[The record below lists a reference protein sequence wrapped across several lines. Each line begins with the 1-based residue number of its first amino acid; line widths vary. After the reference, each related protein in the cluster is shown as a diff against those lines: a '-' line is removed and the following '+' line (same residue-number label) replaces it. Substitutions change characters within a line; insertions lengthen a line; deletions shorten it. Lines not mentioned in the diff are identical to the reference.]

1 MSVLDNWDSWKNFLG
16 DRLNFAHERG
26 MSDETISDLAFEIG
40 GYLSNQ
46 VDSKNEQERVLS
58 DLWSVASEDEQRTIA
73 KIMVKLVENNS
84 TH

>member
-1 MSVLDNWDSWKNFLG
+1 MTVLDNWDSWKNFLG
-16 DRLNFAHERG
+16 DRVNFAHERG
-26 MSDETISDLAFEIG
+26 MSDETISDLAYEIG
-40 GYLSNQ
+40 GYLAKQ

-58 DLWSVASEDEQRTIA
+58 DLWSVASEDEQRVIA